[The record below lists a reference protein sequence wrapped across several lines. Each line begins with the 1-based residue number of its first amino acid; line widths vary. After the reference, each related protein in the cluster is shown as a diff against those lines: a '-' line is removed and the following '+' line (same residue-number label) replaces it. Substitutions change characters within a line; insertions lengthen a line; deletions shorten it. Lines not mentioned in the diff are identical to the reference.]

1 MYLIVDGYNV
11 IGAWP
16 ELTMLAEEDFAA
28 ARDYLKDT
36 LASHCGYTGE
46 QLVLVFDAH
55 QTRRTEMTEEI
66 FVGKGKHKRPV
77 GTVVYTRK
85 GETADNYIER
95 FVRLHEGESM
105 TVVSGDKL
113 VQVLTFAYASRMS
126 ARELSAE
133 VRKVAKLMEEHAV
146 SRKKKFALETR
157 LGGETFLALDE
168 WRRE

>member
-11 IGAWP
+11 IGAWQ
-16 ELTMLAEEDFAA
+16 ELTALAEDDFAA
-28 ARDYLKDT
+28 ARDKLADI

-55 QTRRTEMTEEI
+55 QTRRTETAAEI
-66 FVGKGKHKRPV
+66 FTGRGRQKRPV
-77 GTVVYTRK
+77 GTVVYTKK

-95 FVRLHEGESM
+95 FVAGEEM
-105 TVVSGDKL
+105 TVASGDRL

-126 ARELSAE
+126 VRELQAA
-133 VRKVAKLMEEHAV
+133 VAKTAKLMAEHAGN
-146 SRKKKFALETR
+146 RRKKFALETR
-157 LGGETFLALDE
+157 LGGETYFALDE

>member
-11 IGAWP
+11 IGNWP
-16 ELTMLAEEDFAA
+16 ELMSLAEEDFAA

-55 QTRRTEMTEEI
+55 QTRRTETTEEI
-66 FVGKGKHKRPV
+66 FVGKGRHKRPV
-77 GTVVYTRK
+77 GRVVYTRK

-95 FVRLHEGESM
+95 FVRQNAGETM
-105 TVVSGDKL
+105 TVVSGDRL

-126 ARELSAE
+126 ARELQLE
-133 VRKVAKLMEEHAV
+133 VRKTAKLMEEHATN
-146 SRKKKFALETR
+146 RKKKFALETR
-157 LGGETFLALDE
+157 LGGETYVALDE

>member
-16 ELTMLAEEDFAA
+16 ELTALAEDDFAA
-28 ARDYLKDT
+28 ARDKLADI

-55 QTRRTEMTEEI
+55 QTRRTETSMEI
-66 FVGKGKHKRPV
+66 FTGKGRQKRPV
-77 GTVVYTRK
+77 GTVVYTKK

-95 FVRLHEGESM
+95 FVRMHSGEEM
-105 TVVSGDKL
+105 TVASGDRL

-126 ARELSAE
+126 VRELRAAVAE
-133 VRKVAKLMEEHAV
+133 TAKLMAEHAGN
-146 SRKKKFALETR
+146 RRKKFALESR
-157 LGGETFLALDE
+157 LSGEMYFALDE

>member
-16 ELTMLAEEDFAA
+16 ELTALSEEDFAA
-28 ARDYLKDT
+28 ARDLLADT
-36 LASHCGYTGE
+36 LASHCGFTGE

-55 QTRRTEMTEEI
+55 QTRRTETTEEI
-66 FVGKGKHKRPV
+66 FVGRGRHKKPV
-77 GTVVYTRK
+77 GVVVYTRK

-95 FVRLHEGESM
+95 FVRQHVGENM
-105 TVVSGDKL
+105 TVVSGDRL

-126 ARELSAE
+126 ARELKEE

-157 LGGETFLALDE
+157 LPGETFLALDE